1 MHYIYHNENS
11 VLLQIE
17 LAGVNHQNIEVTLEK
32 DELHI
37 KAKKQTPDAR
47 LLIGEIESNS
57 IHKTFQLDRELDTE
71 NIQATIKEGILSL
84 TFAKRNK
91 RKNIVVQAA

>member
-1 MHYIYHNENS
+1 MHYVYHNENS

-17 LAGVNHQNIEVTLEK
+17 LAGVNPKDIEVTLEK
-32 DELHI
+32 DALHI
-37 KAKKQTPDAR
+37 RAEKKTPDAR

-57 IHKTFQLDRELDTE
+57 IHKTFHLDRELDTE

>member
-1 MHYIYHNENS
+1 MYYVYHNENS
-11 VLLQIE
+11 FLLQIE
-17 LAGVNHQNIEVTLEK
+17 LAGVNPKNIEVTLEK

-37 KAKKQTPDAR
+37 KAEKESPDAR

-71 NIQATIKEGILSL
+71 NIQATIKDGILSL

>member
-1 MHYIYHNENS
+1 MHYVYHNENS

-17 LAGVNHQNIEVTLEK
+17 LAGVNSKDIEVTLEK

-37 KAKKQTPDAR
+37 KAKKKTPDAR

-71 NIQATIKEGILSL
+71 NIQATIKDGILSL
-84 TFAKRNK
+84 TFVKRNK

>member
-1 MHYIYHNENS
+1 MHYVYHNEKS
-11 VLLQIE
+11 VLLQVE
-17 LAGVNHQNIEVTLEK
+17 LAGVNPKNVEVTLEK

-37 KAKKQTPDAR
+37 RAKKNIPDAK

-91 RKNIVVQAA
+91 KKNIVVQAA

>member
-1 MHYIYHNENS
+1 MHYIYHNKNN
-11 VLLQIE
+11 VLLQVE
-17 LAGVNHQNIEVTLEK
+17 LAGFNPQSIEVTLEK

-37 KAKKQTPDAR
+37 RAEKNTPDAR

-71 NIQATIKEGILSL
+71 NIQATMKEGILSL
-84 TFAKRNK
+84 TFVKRNK
-91 RKNIVVQAA
+91 KKNIVVQAA